1 MSTLTSKSFYG
12 LSLSRDSR
20 IAEIPPDENTG
31 SHMWENSRFSYVG
44 KIPDIGSHMWGKS
57 RFSYVGKIPVLICG
71 NSRFS
76 YVGIPGSHMWE
87 KSRLSSRGG
96 QLHRGRESEADS
108 YTGGESRRRIATP
121 GARVGSFG
129 GTRTATPVRRIIL
142 LVASVID
149 VFMFLTSVVFCF
161 S

>member
-1 MSTLTSKSFYG
+1 MSKLTSKSFYG
-12 LSLSRDSR
+12 LSLSRDPR
-20 IAEIPPDENTG
+20 MAEIPPDKNPG
-31 SHMWENSRFSYVG
+31 SHMWEN
-44 KIPDIGSHMWGKS
+44 PGSHMWVKS
-57 RFSYVGKIPVLICG
+57 RISVLICG

-108 YTGGESRRRIATP
+108 YTGGESRRRTATP
-121 GARVGSFG
+121 EARVGSFG

-142 LVASVID
+142 LSP
-149 VFMFLTSVVFCF
+149 TSKIAFF
-161 S
+161 DNETDPDELR